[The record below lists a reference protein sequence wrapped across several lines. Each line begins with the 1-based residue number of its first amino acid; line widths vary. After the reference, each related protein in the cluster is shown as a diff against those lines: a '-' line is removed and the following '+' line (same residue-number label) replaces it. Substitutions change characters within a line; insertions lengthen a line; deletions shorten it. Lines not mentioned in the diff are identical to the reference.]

1 MYAKKIKFIEL
12 IHHIYEH
19 NYEKAAMTSKHTEI
33 KEIFTEQD
41 ILQEWWL
48 KTVMK
53 ERRKGRNLSENIGS
67 KKSER
72 FLSENK
78 AR

>member
-1 MYAKKIKFIEL
+1 
-12 IHHIYEH
+12 
-19 NYEKAAMTSKHTEI
+19 MTSKHTEI

-41 ILQEWWL
+41 ILQELWL

-53 ERRKGRNLSENIGS
+53 GRRKGRNLSENIGS